1 LLNSIKKL
9 RPFKPFL
16 HRALYI
22 VDALVLAISL
32 SIAWWTK
39 VTKDAHFTTP
49 FFDYLLILLGLIP
62 LLLIAFY
69 TFDLY
74 ASRRG
79 QNYFGEMIKIIEA
92 NIITFVL
99 LFGLLFIFKFTY
111 VSRALVLHWA
121 VLNALIGIVVRYA
134 FRIGLRYIRVRGY
147 NVKYM
152 LVIGAGKLGQ
162 QFLAK
167 IERHREF
174 GYVVKGF
181 LDDDD
186 NKHNKRFKNVRVIG
200 DLDIL
205 EEYLQSTY
213 IDEVIVALP
222 LRAYQKLEEIIATC
236 EKYGIRTLIIPDYYK
251 YIPAKPKVLEFVGM
265 PLIHT
270 RDIPLDI
277 FINRFCKRCFDII
290 GSILLL
296 ILFSP
301 VMLVVAAVVK
311 LSSRGPLLFKQKR
324 IGLDRKPF
332 AMYKFRSM
340 RVAKEE
346 VAATTWTMQNDPR
359 RTKIGELIR
368 GTSLDELPQFFN
380 VLRGDMSLIGPRPER
395 PHFVEKFKQEIPRY
409 MVKHQVKPGI
419 TGWAQVNG
427 WRGDTSIEE
436 RIKCDIYYIE
446 HWSLWLD
453 MKILFLTVFKGF
465 VNRNAY

>member
-1 LLNSIKKL
+1 
-9 RPFKPFL
+9 L

-39 VTKDAHFTTP
+39 LTKDAHFTTP

-74 ASRRG
+74 ASKRG

-111 VSRALVLHWA
+111 VSRTLVFHWA
-121 VLNALIGIVVRYA
+121 VLNALMGIAVRYI

-152 LVIGAGKLGQ
+152 LIIGAGKLGQ

-174 GYVVKGF
+174 GYAVKGF
-181 LDDDD
+181 LDDDHV
-186 NKHNKRFKNVRVIG
+186 KLNKRFKNVRVIG

-277 FINRFCKRCFDII
+277 FLNRLCKRCFDIM

-301 VMLVVAAVVK
+301 VMLAVAAVVK

-359 RTKIGELIR
+359 RTRIGELIR

-465 VNRNAY
+465 VNKNAY